1 MLKLDAKNVKG
12 LFRRGQ
18 ARIALQKLELAQS
31 GTLVVLSAAPYDL
44 GR

>member
-1 MLKLDAKNVKG
+1 MDAKNVKG

-18 ARIALQKLELAQS
+18 ARIALQKLELAQA
-31 GTLVVLSAAPYDL
+31 GALVVPSVASYDL